1 MPKTIYMLF
10 ADYGGVENL
19 FEAAFENESDR
30 NEMALSVAEEIEYAN
45 FNQSIGVWTYLA
57 DEEAIRI
64 ALTYARRWEYSG
76 NVFTWEVPL
85 YGG

>member
-10 ADYGGVENL
+10 ADYGGVDNL
-19 FEAAFENESDR
+19 FEVAFENESDR
-30 NEMALSVAEEIEYAN
+30 NEMALSIAEEIEYAN
-45 FNQSIGVWTYLA
+45 FNQSIGVWTYLT
-57 DEEAIRI
+57 DEEAIRT

-76 NVFTWEVPL
+76 NVSTWEVPL

>member
-19 FEAAFENESDR
+19 FEVAFENESDR

-76 NVFTWEVPL
+76 NVSTWEVPL